1 MQNENN
7 LINNNQSHII
17 MKNTKISQKER
28 IDRLALE
35 LDMSV
40 RKLAKFVGVSMNT
53 LYKITDNSRY
63 NISERTAT
71 KICNQLK
78 EKQGLVI
85 NKEWLLTGEGEM
97 ILERLPL
104 PLKESRSAEKPAE
117 QNIDWRKKYYTLRE
131 EYYYL
136 LEKYVKL
143 LERRTQS
150 IEKQK

>member
-1 MQNENN
+1 
-7 LINNNQSHII
+7 
-17 MKNTKISQKER
+17 MKNTKLSQRER
-28 IDRLALE
+28 IERLTLE
-35 LDMSV
+35 LGMSV

-104 PLKESRSAEKPAE
+104 PLKESKTIEKSVE

-136 LEKYVKL
+136 MEKYAKL
-143 LERRTQS
+143 LERRIQF